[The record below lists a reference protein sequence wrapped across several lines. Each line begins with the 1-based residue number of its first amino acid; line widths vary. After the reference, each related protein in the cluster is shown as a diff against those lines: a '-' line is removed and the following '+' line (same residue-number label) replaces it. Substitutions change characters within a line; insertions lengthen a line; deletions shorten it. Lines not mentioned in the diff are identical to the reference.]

1 MVVVH
6 GDNFEV
12 ISTTSYLERNVTKE
26 PYANFYF
33 LASIDEGMTDYGFFF
48 LKIYNFTWILS
59 PVKKY
64 RIAKYPF
71 NYEITYFS
79 GFFVKS

>member
-1 MVVVH
+1 MRYHWKRITEVVIKAKNSDIWH

-48 LKIYNFTWILS
+48 EKL
-59 PVKKY
+59 
-64 RIAKYPF
+64 
-71 NYEITYFS
+71 
-79 GFFVKS
+79 